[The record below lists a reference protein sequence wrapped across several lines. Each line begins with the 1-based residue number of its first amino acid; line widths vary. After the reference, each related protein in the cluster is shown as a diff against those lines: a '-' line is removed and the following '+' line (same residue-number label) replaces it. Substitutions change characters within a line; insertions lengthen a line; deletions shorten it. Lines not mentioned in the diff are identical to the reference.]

1 MSGNANRGKESQGC
15 RKMEV
20 LQRMQQQKNEESCWI
35 PQTPQKLEI
44 NLQKLTQNQK
54 AYPITPEFGFAGA
67 E

>member
-1 MSGNANRGKESQGC
+1 
-15 RKMEV
+15 MEV